1 MSLRVAIYARVSTTR
16 DAQKDSIENQIA
28 YAMDM
33 ISHNGWTVAGTYIDN
48 GISGLR
54 VKNRAEMQR
63 LLADAKKKKFDAVI
77 AKSASRL
84 GRNLVENLQTAD
96 TIVSSKIR
104 LILPEDSYDS
114 ATSHSR
120 FTFNIRALLAEE
132 DSATFSRRIKL
143 GRQGSAK
150 RGKYQASLPAY
161 GYRRDENGN
170 LVPDEETSPTV
181 KDIFQWYLHDGWGMQ
196 KIGNYLTEHGYPTPR
211 TVANAGNQG
220 TVWHQSSIKC
230 ILTNVTYTGTLCQHR
245 EEVVSHISKERV
257 KVPEDKQIIFENAH
271 PALISREEFQAV
283 QDLMKSKGKSHSN
296 GQESL
301 FAHLLMCPDCG
312 HGMTFRKDRLKKQN
326 GAYVCCGYVKRGK
339 SFCSSHVIG
348 YEILLAAVKSDLRE
362 LIGSNVK
369 LDRLFDAVKGN
380 VGLKQ
385 SALAKELHKLNK
397 QLEQLNKNLE
407 GLITL
412 FSNQRL
418 SIEQFTAQNDR
429 ILSEQQALTKRK
441 VELETILETQK
452 DTEEQFRAFQ
462 KQITLFA
469 QLNIDDENVLKQ
481 LLHQVIQKI
490 EVHQDGSIK
499 IHYNIAHPTGNGRII
514 AGGLIGSPF
523 PFK

>member
-1 MSLRVAIYARVSTTR
+1 MSLKVAIYARVSTTR
-16 DAQKDSIENQIA
+16 DAQKDSIDNQIA
-28 YAMDM
+28 YAMDL
-33 ISHNGWTVAGTYIDN
+33 ITRNGWTVAGTYIDN

-54 VKNRAEMQR
+54 VKNRAQMQR

-96 TIVSSKIR
+96 IIVSSKVR
-104 LILPEDSYDS
+104 LILPEDNFDS
-114 ATSHSR
+114 ATSQSK
-120 FTFNIRALLAEE
+120 FNFNIRALLAEE

-170 LVPDEETSPTV
+170 LVPDEETAPTV
-181 KDIFQWYLHDGWGMQ
+181 QSIFHWYLHDGWGMQ
-196 KIGNYLTEHGYPTPR
+196 KISNYLTEHGYPTPR
-211 TVANAGNQG
+211 TVSNAGNQG

-230 ILTNVTYTGTLCQHR
+230 ILTNETYTGTLCQHR
-245 EEVVSHISKERV
+245 EEVVSLMSKERV
-257 KVPEDKQIIFENAH
+257 KIPKDKQIIFENAH
-271 PALISREEFQAV
+271 PALISKEDYEAV
-283 QDLMKSKGKSHSN
+283 QELMKSKGKNHSN

-301 FAHLLMCPDCG
+301 FAHLMMCPDCG

-339 SFCSSHVIG
+339 SFCSSHIIG
-348 YEILLAAVKSDLRE
+348 YDTLLAAVKNDLKE
-362 LIGSNVK
+362 LISSNVK

-385 SALAKELHKLNK
+385 TALIKELHKLNK
-397 QLEQLNKNLE
+397 KLEQLE
-407 GLITL
+407 RDVQGLITL
-412 FSNQRL
+412 FSNQAVTL
-418 SIEQFTAQNDR
+418 ELFTAQNER
-429 ILSEQQALTKRK
+429 IQTEQQAIAKRK
-441 VELETILETQK
+441 AELESILEAQK

-462 KQITLFA
+462 KQIASFTRLD
-469 QLNIDDENVLKQ
+469 IDDEQVLKQ

-490 EVHQDGSIK
+490 EVNQDGSIRR
-499 IHYNIAHPTGNGRII
+499 IHYNIAHPQ
-514 AGGLIGSPF
+514 GLGDLSQGA
-523 PFK
+523 